1 MVDAHPARGHQT
13 DVAVDAGARVPA
25 RVGLLRVVRP
35 YGDDVARRAVA
46 EPRRQLVRER
56 AVAVRPLPQVMP
68 VDPDFAVA
76 IHPVELDEHE
86 PARVPLGYGE
96 RLAVPAHAA
105 GQRSAAG
112 TRGIGIAELPLDAPV
127 VRYIQAAPAGVVE
140 RRFLSAGDVTQMESP
155 RAVERECRSLPLR
168 RRCERGDEQRE
179 QGTTTEPLHGCTP
192 NRYMVRERYSSAGRR
207 IVDGNAGWLGESG
220 KCCVS
225 MAKPERWAYARPPF
239 PRSVPSKKLPE

>member
-155 RAVERECRSLPLR
+155 RAVEGKNRPLPLR
-168 RRCERGDEQRE
+168 HRRRERRDQQRE
-179 QGTTTEPLHGCTP
+179 EVDEGATESHGPLTTRT
-192 NRYMVRERYSSAGRR
+192 VRRSRKSAEEAPTAISTG
-207 IVDGNAGWLGESG
+207 S
-220 KCCVS
+220 
-225 MAKPERWAYARPPF
+225 
-239 PRSVPSKKLPE
+239 PSTTQRCSWEFQ